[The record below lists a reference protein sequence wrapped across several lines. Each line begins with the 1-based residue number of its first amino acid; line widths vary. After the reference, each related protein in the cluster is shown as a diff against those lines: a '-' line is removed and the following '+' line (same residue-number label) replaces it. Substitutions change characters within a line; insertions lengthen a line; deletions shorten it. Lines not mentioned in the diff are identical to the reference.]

1 MSKMKF
7 TNYQAKQTRVVEG
20 VCMPIW
26 HGDCDYDELLREAV
40 RVALRVDTNPE
51 RDDWDD
57 LYDRIKRLMAAY
69 IASPEGEGVDTCTL
83 MARLAACVADV
94 IPMTIRQELVTPPS
108 TGATPQAQL
117 PDGVG

>member
-1 MSKMKF
+1 MGKMKF
-7 TNYQAKQTRVVEG
+7 SELWKQSRIVEG
-20 VCMPIW
+20 VCVPIIS
-26 HGDCDYDELLREAV
+26 HGVVDYDELLREAV